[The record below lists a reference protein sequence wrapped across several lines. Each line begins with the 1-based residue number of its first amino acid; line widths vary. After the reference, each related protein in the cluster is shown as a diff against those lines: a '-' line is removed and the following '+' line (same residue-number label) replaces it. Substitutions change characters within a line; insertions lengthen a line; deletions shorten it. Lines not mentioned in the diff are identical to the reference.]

1 MLRRELY
8 IGRLV
13 WNRSR
18 WVKQPGTNKRV
29 RRERPRNEWRIVEQ
43 PELRIVPADLWD
55 RVQSRLAW
63 VAKAFGNSSRAGLHH
78 RAASS
83 PQLLTWFLKCSSC
96 GASLVIVTG
105 RGKGGHRRYGCPQ
118 NFYRDAC
125 TNRVKERAD
134 WLEEHLLFEFQRAVL
149 RPEIVEYALAEF
161 QRQLTTS
168 LSELTGQ
175 LARMRRRREDI
186 QRELRNLVDTA
197 ARCGYSAT
205 VVEAI
210 SDRERELSEITRR
223 LFAAEPE
230 SVSSEVARHSPI
242 RLGASRQSSQTA
254 RRGR

>member
-1 MLRRELY
+1 MTQFFIAALAALGVFFRRRGDTALEILALRQQVAIL
-8 IGRLV
+8 
-13 WNRSR
+13 
-18 WVKQPGTNKRV
+18 KRQ
-29 RRERPRNEWRIVEQ
+29 RPRPLLNSGDRLFWTT
-43 PELRIVPADLWD
+43 LRHIWYRWADVLVVVKPATVVGWH
-55 RVQSRLAW
+55 
-63 VAKAFGNSSRAGLHH
+63 RAG
-78 RAASS
+78 SK
-83 PQLLTWFLKCSSC
+83 F
-96 GASLVIVTG
+96 GIVTG

-118 NFYRDAC
+118 NFYRDAY

-134 WLEEHLLFEFQRAVL
+134 WLEEHLLFEFQRVVL

-210 SDRERELSEITRR
+210 SDCERELSEITRR
-223 LFAAEPE
+223 LFASEPE
-230 SVSSEVARHSPI
+230 SVSSEVARIRQFVSE
-242 RLGASRQSSQTA
+242 RLGNLRKLLA
-254 RRGR
+254 RGR